1 MLRQHIGTAE
11 RICLAGFSL
20 SPPSTPAFDPPAL
33 LSTPSDPHG
42 SLTHS
47 QHATDSIASPQT
59 MCEAPS
65 AVRSAY
71 GYADA
76 GEVTQGK
83 SKGN

>member
-1 MLRQHIGTAE
+1 MQGE
-11 RICLAGFSL
+11 RSVFVSLAFPSR
-20 SPPSTPAFDPPAL
+20 PPSTPAFDPPVL

-47 QHATDSIASPQT
+47 QHATESIASPQT
-59 MCEAPS
+59 MCKAPS
-65 AVRSAY
+65 TAHSAY